1 MKREKNTEEK
11 LQELKFV
18 VRNYSRMDHK
28 TRKTLQQLG
37 FQIYDED
44 RHYKVILPGSSVI
57 TIIGKTPS
65 CSRSGQ
71 NTFRYC
77 KQQMKQAAM

>member
-1 MKREKNTEEK
+1 MRRERNTEEK

-18 VRNYSRMDHK
+18 FRNYSRMDHK

-37 FQIYDED
+37 FQIYDE
-44 RHYKVILPGSSVI
+44 ILPGSSVI

-77 KQQMKQAAM
+77 KQQLKQAAM